1 MSVRVEVPCVG
12 VLCFLVGCAN
22 VSSPFNS
29 SEQQRESVQAP
40 STSVHMALDH
50 QEPQQN
56 ESFKCFYAPVSTSTD
71 EQLAV
76 TLHSRECPER
86 IQYDFTKGNW
96 QIAE

>member
-1 MSVRVEVPCVG
+1 MRVRMEAPCFG
-12 VLCFLVGCAN
+12 VLCCLVGCAN
-22 VSSPFNS
+22 VSSSFNS

-40 STSVHMALDH
+40 STSVNMALDH

-56 ESFKCFYAPVSTSTD
+56 ENFKCFYVPVSTSTD
-71 EQLAV
+71 EQLGV
-76 TLHSRECPER
+76 TLHSKECPER